1 MTTPFQECS
10 ATVQSLYQAIR
21 SLTDACQLLE
31 LQPLANREWYELLEK
46 KLLPQLNDDTFLVVA
61 VVGGTNIGKSVIFNH
76 VAGFNASSTSPLA
89 SGTKHPVC
97 LVPPSLA
104 DANRLKSVFPSF
116 ELCQSTDAAGALEAD
131 ENDIL
136 YWREDNQV
144 PDRLL
149 ILDTPDIDSDA
160 QVNWERAD
168 HIRRTA
174 DVLIAVLTQQK
185 YNDAA
190 VKQFFR
196 KAAAENKLVMI
207 VFNQCLLPDD
217 EKYWPIW
224 IETFCNETGIKPS
237 YVYLAPADRRAAE
250 SNQLQFFERRWPIEA
265 DNTDANETAEV
276 ASTKPRSLADDL
288 SQLRFEA
295 IKLQTLQGSLQ
306 RILDPSEGIAEL
318 LNEVRAASSEFVRSA
333 EKLSNDSVIR
343 VHNWPTVPNNLLVQE
358 IREWW
363 KLQREGWSKHVHG
376 FYDQVGNGVMWPFR
390 FARKTIQGEAESPW
404 QAYQRQE
411 WETILYLIEELFDR
425 LTWMS
430 DSGSQRLKN
439 IFERML
445 SGKSREKIVQTLKQ
459 AHGEMQFEDQLS
471 TVVDSVMKE
480 FQRDSPDMYRF
491 YRQLSTVSAAV
502 RPMTSV
508 VLFSIG
514 WGPAGHAVAPLVAD
528 AAAQAVVPI
537 VAEFAGGTAAAVAGE
552 SAVSTVAGHSAG
564 FLQARFH
571 KLQTAFAEQRIGWL
585 LELLKQHFLGD
596 LPEQLQTAAGIPQS
610 PEFKQVEQ
618 LVHELKTELTQQQA
632 LV

>member
-21 SLTDACQLLE
+21 SLTDVCQLLE

-46 KLLPQLNDDTFLVVA
+46 KLMPQLNDDTFLVVA

-97 LVPPSLA
+97 LAPPSLA
-104 DANRLKSVFPSF
+104 DAERLQSVFPSF
-116 ELCQSTDAAGALEAD
+116 ELRLSTDATGALEAA

-136 YWREDNQV
+136 FWREDDQV

-160 QVNWERAD
+160 QVNWRRAD

-217 EKYWPIW
+217 EQYWPIW
-224 IETFCNETGIKPS
+224 IDTFCKETGINPS

-250 SNQLQFFERRWPIEA
+250 NNQLQFFERQWPIEA
-265 DNTDANETAEV
+265 ANVGE
-276 ASTKPRSLADDL
+276 ASNESRSLADDL
-288 SQLRFEA
+288 SQLRFET
-295 IKLQTLQGSLQ
+295 IKLQTLHGSLQ
-306 RILDPSEGIAEL
+306 RILDPSEGVAEL
-318 LNEVRAASSEFVRSA
+318 LNEVRSASGEFVRSA

-343 VHNWPTVPNNLLVQE
+343 VRNWPTVPNSLLVQE

-390 FARKTIQGEAESPW
+390 FARKTIQGESESPW
-404 QAYQRQE
+404 LAYQQQE
-411 WETILYLIEELFDR
+411 WDTILYLIEELFDR

-430 DSGSQRLKN
+430 ESGSQRLKK

-445 SGKSREKIVQTLKQ
+445 SGNSREEIVQTLKK
-459 AHGEMQFEDQLS
+459 AHSEMQFEDQLS

-480 FQRDSPDMYRF
+480 FQRDSPEMYRF

-610 PEFKQVEQ
+610 SEFKQVER
-618 LVHELKTELTQQQA
+618 LMHDLKAELTQQQA
-632 LV
+632 LT

>member
-1 MTTPFQECS
+1 
-10 ATVQSLYQAIR
+10 
-21 SLTDACQLLE
+21 
-31 LQPLANREWYELLEK
+31 
-46 KLLPQLNDDTFLVVA
+46 
-61 VVGGTNIGKSVIFNH
+61 
-76 VAGFNASSTSPLA
+76 
-89 SGTKHPVC
+89 
-97 LVPPSLA
+97 
-104 DANRLKSVFPSF
+104 
-116 ELCQSTDAAGALEAD
+116 
-131 ENDIL
+131 
-136 YWREDNQV
+136 
-144 PDRLL
+144 
-149 ILDTPDIDSDA
+149 
-160 QVNWERAD
+160 
-168 HIRRTA
+168 
-174 DVLIAVLTQQK
+174 
-185 YNDAA
+185 
-190 VKQFFR
+190 
-196 KAAAENKLVMI
+196 
-207 VFNQCLLPDD
+207 
-217 EKYWPIW
+217 
-224 IETFCNETGIKPS
+224 
-237 YVYLAPADRRAAE
+237 
-250 SNQLQFFERRWPIEA
+250 
-265 DNTDANETAEV
+265 
-276 ASTKPRSLADDL
+276 
-288 SQLRFEA
+288 
-295 IKLQTLQGSLQ
+295 
-306 RILDPSEGIAEL
+306 
-318 LNEVRAASSEFVRSA
+318 
-333 EKLSNDSVIR
+333 
-343 VHNWPTVPNNLLVQE
+343 
-358 IREWW
+358 
-363 KLQREGWSKHVHG
+363 
-376 FYDQVGNGVMWPFR
+376 
-390 FARKTIQGEAESPW
+390 
-404 QAYQRQE
+404 
-411 WETILYLIEELFDR
+411 
-425 LTWMS
+425 MS

-445 SGKSREKIVQTLKQ
+445 SGKSREEIVQTLKQ